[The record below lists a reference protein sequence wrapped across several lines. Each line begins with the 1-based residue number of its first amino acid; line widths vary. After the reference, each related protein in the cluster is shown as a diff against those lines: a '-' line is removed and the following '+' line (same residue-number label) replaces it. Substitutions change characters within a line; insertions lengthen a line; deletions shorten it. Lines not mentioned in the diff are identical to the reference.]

1 MCLREYIGVTK
12 HSSSF
17 KTIKMNYSNTDKTNR
32 PKGRTLTADQ
42 FEQAYVF
49 TLNNLSRTTSTTS
62 NAPLQI
68 LQLLVD
74 CPRNHTIY
82 ALELWLFCEAR
93 KIFNTIKKTQ
103 LRQKAIRQQIVQ
115 RFVMQLAPEKR
126 KHKKAHVQS
135 LINNILEKMGFSKE

>member
-12 HSSSF
+12 HLSSF

-49 TLNNLSRTTSTTS
+49 TLNNLSRTASTTS

-93 KIFNTIKKTQ
+93 KIFNTVKKTQ